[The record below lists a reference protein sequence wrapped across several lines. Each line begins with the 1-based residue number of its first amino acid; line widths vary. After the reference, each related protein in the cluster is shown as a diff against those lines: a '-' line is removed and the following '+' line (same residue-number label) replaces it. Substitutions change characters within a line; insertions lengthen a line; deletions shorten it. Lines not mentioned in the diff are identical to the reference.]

1 MRGSRIRGGQ
11 RGAGRLKAVLWLAIF
26 VSMVYVGIRVV
37 PILYSEYLFQD
48 AMQNTARFAS
58 VNRQTVEDIRASLLK
73 EAKLEDL
80 PVRPEDIHVESEAGN
95 VRISASY
102 SVTVD
107 LQVYQWTL
115 NFNPSANNNAI

>member
-37 PILYSEYLFQD
+37 PILYNEYLFQD

-58 VNRQTVEDIRASLLK
+58 VNRQTVEDIRASLLT
-73 EAKLEDL
+73 EAKSEDI
-80 PVRPEDIHVESEAGN
+80 PVRPEDIHVESAAGN
-95 VRISASY
+95 VTISATY

-115 NFNPSANNNAI
+115 NFNPTASNNAI